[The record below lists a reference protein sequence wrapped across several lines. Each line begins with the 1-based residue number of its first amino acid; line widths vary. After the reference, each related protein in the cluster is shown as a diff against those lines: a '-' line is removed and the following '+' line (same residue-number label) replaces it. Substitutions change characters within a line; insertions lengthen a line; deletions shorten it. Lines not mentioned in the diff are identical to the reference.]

1 MTHTARLGLAI
12 DVMHGTGGHIE
23 LAPAPDHR
31 IRLHVGAPVA
41 GRCGDAPFLY
51 TQGDL
56 DLLPAGEGDGWH
68 EESASRAL
76 VVSLSPGLL
85 ARAADELG
93 AHSAGIARRH
103 MFRDPQIELIAQAL
117 EAERA
122 SGNANGALY
131 AEGLGL
137 ALSVHLLGRYRGD
150 ARPQRGLSPLQR
162 RRVAEYIEQHLDR
175 DLRLTKLA
183 DLTGLRSTQFKALF
197 RSSFGLPVHEYVVQ
211 RRVERAKQ
219 LLLAG
224 ELSISQVAL
233 ESGFAHPSHMARCM
247 RRLLGVTPARVRS

>member
-1 MTHTARLGLAI
+1 MTTARLGLTI
-12 DVMHGTGGHIE
+12 DTLNGMGGRIE

-41 GRCGDAPFLY
+41 GRCDDAGFVY
-51 TQGDL
+51 TPGDL

-68 EESASRAL
+68 EDSASRAL
-76 VVSLSPGLL
+76 VLSLSPTLL

-93 AHSAGIARRH
+93 SRNIGLARRH
-103 MFRDPQIELIAQAL
+103 MFRDPQIEFIAQAL

-137 ALSVHLLGRYRGD
+137 ALAVHLLGRYRGD
-150 ARPQRGLSPLQR
+150 DRPQRGLSPLQR

-183 DLTGLRSTQFKALF
+183 DLTRLRGTQFKALF
-197 RSSFGLPVHEYVVQ
+197 RSSFGVPVHEYVVQ

-219 LLLAG
+219 LLLTG
-224 ELSISQVAL
+224 ELSISQIAL
-233 ESGFAHPSHMARCM
+233 EAGFSHPSHMARCM